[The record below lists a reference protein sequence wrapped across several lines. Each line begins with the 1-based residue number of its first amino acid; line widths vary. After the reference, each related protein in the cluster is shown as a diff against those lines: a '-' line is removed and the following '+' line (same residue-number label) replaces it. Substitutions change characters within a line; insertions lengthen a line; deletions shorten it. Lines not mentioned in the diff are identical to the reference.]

1 MRRVGWMALLAMLGL
16 GCSETK
22 DKIAAARL
30 TTIRVEEKEYNFGKL
45 RKGDSIDHAFMVE
58 NTGSNPLIIK
68 MVKASCGCT
77 TVDWTRQPI
86 LPGQT
91 GIIKS
96 RFHAGDPGMARKS
109 VVAEINAVEPYLVF
123 YLTGEVKAP
132 K

>member
-1 MRRVGWMALLAMLGL
+1 MRRVGWMVLLSMLGL
-16 GCSETK
+16 GCSETG
-22 DKIAAARL
+22 DKIAAAPL
-30 TTIRVEEKEYNFGKL
+30 TTFRVAEKEFNFGEL
-45 RKGDSIDHAFMVE
+45 QKGDSIDHAFIVE
-58 NTGSNPLIIK
+58 NTGSNPLVIR

-86 LPGQT
+86 LPGQS

-109 VVAEINAVEPYLVF
+109 VVAEINAAEPYLVF
-123 YLTGEVKAP
+123 YLTGEVKAE